1 MMNTIKVVM
10 VEPEIPGNTG
20 NIMRLCAST
29 GSELHLIGPLGFF
42 LDNRLMHRAGLDYK
56 EFCVF
61 RKHVNW
67 DEFWKTESPNLAN
80 CFAFTTK
87 TEKSLF
93 QINESE
99 DEAWLFFGAESKG
112 LSQAQKEIF
121 KKKNLLRIP
130 MIKKS
135 RSLNLSN
142 SVAIGIYQFLRISK
156 FNNGEYNLS

>member
-1 MMNTIKVVM
+1 MNTIKVVM

-67 DEFWKTESPNLAN
+67 DNYQLVGITTNLVWMA
-80 CFAFTTK
+80 AIAGGGV
-87 TEKSLF
+87 S
-93 QINESE
+93 QGGGSMGVSGG
-99 DEAWLFFGAESKG
+99 AW
-112 LSQAQKEIF
+112 Q
-121 KKKNLLRIP
+121 
-130 MIKKS
+130 
-135 RSLNLSN
+135 
-142 SVAIGIYQFLRISK
+142 GIYL
-156 FNNGEYNLS
+156 